1 MTFAHYPTARPE
13 LRSRLLPPPR
23 SRRHQLLAQLSEAGW
38 QLALRFGKR
47 TTIHGLDRLLA
58 SRASRWERFV
68 WLCTFICAFLG
79 AVYVCLILSQRYND
93 GNFQTVVDSTR
104 FPVYRIAFPVITIC
118 NRNRLNWQRL
128 AMAKSRFMANVS
140 DAVQL
145 QLFERIVGS
154 YDGMSF
160 GEFRAFGSLRNEA
173 TQQLSHI
180 NFSLVVDFMTW
191 TCDELLTDCMWRH
204 YPYDCCEIFSKRRS
218 KNGLCWAFNSLET
231 VEGKRMQLLD
241 HMWPW
246 RTGSAG
252 PTSALSV
259 RVLMNPDKHLPGR
272 NNDKGIDVMLTE
284 PYVWHNRP
292 YSVPADTHTMIE
304 IEPTIYFFDNE
315 TRSVSSD
322 QRQCVFD
329 DEHNSRDF
337 KSLMGYIYMIEN
349 CQSECHQEYL
359 VRYCNCT
366 MDLLFPPGQYRSCRS
381 QDLVCLA
388 DNNDK
393 LLYSHQPGE
402 ERFVRNNHEGM
413 VCKCFRNCYSLNF
426 VNDVRPSFLPPE
438 VLGNSSY
445 VDLDVH
451 FRFETL
457 MVYRTSLVFGWVDL
471 MVSFGGIAGLF
482 LGCSLISGMELAYFL
497 CIEVPAFAMNGLSQR
512 LRSRRRMDTTVD
524 TPILNLRQ
532 NMPSQLEQYIMQLKA
547 EQGPQKAAAQFK
559 SWQRQT
565 FAHKHVIS
573 K

>member
-1 MTFAHYPTARPE
+1 MTLAYFPPARS
-13 LRSRLLPPPR
+13 LQVQPR
-23 SRRHQLLAQLSEAGW
+23 SLPTRYALLRQLGQAAW
-38 QLALRFGKR
+38 QLAKRFGKR
-47 TTIHGLDRLLA
+47 TTIHGLDKLLA
-58 SRASRWERFV
+58 AQASRWERFV
-68 WLCTFICAFLG
+68 WLCTFIAAFLG

-118 NRNRLNWQRL
+118 NHNRLNWQRL
-128 AMAKSRFMANVS
+128 PLAKQRFMANVS
-140 DAVQL
+140 DVAQL
-145 QLFERIVGS
+145 KLFERIVSS
-154 YDGMSF
+154 YDAMSF
-160 GEFRAFGSLRNEA
+160 GHFQSFEQLRNEP

-191 TCDELLTDCMWRH
+191 KCDELLTDCKWRKFPH
-204 YPYDCCEIFSKRRS
+204 DCCEIFSKRRS

-241 HMWPW
+241 PLWPW

-252 PTSALSV
+252 PMSALFV
-259 RVLMNPDKHLPGR
+259 RVLIQPDKHWPGR
-272 NNDKGIDVMLTE
+272 VNDKGIDVMVTE
-284 PYVWHNRP
+284 PYVWHKDPFRI
-292 YSVPADTHTMIE
+292 PADTETTLE
-304 IEPTIYFFDNE
+304 IEPTIYFYDNE

-329 DEHNSRDF
+329 DERNSRDF
-337 KSLMGYIYMIEN
+337 KSLLGYIYMIEN

-366 MDLLFPPGQYRSCRS
+366 MDLLFPPGQYRSCRA
-381 QDLVCLA
+381 QDLDCLA
-388 DNNDK
+388 KHNDR
-393 LLYSHQPGE
+393 LLYSYQPGE
-402 ERFVRNNHEGM
+402 ERFVRSNYEGM
-413 VCKCFRNCYSLNF
+413 VCKCFRNCYSLNYI
-426 VNDVRPSFLPPE
+426 NDVRPSFLPPE

-451 FRFETL
+451 FRFETM

-497 CIEVPAFAMNGLSQR
+497 CIEVPAFGIRELRQR
-512 LRSRRRMDTTVD
+512 FRAKRRMDTAAATPTV
-524 TPILNLRQ
+524 NLRQ
-532 NMPSQLEQYIMQLKA
+532 NMPSQLEQYIMQLNV
-547 EQGPQKAAAQFK
+547 EQASQKATSQFQK
-559 SWQRQT
+559 WQRQT
-565 FAHKHVIS
+565 FVHKHVIS

>member
-1 MTFAHYPTARPE
+1 MTLAHYPTARPE
-13 LRSRLLPPPR
+13 VKSRVLP
-23 SRRHQLLAQLSEAGW
+23 SRHQQLLAQLGDAVW

-47 TTIHGLDRLLA
+47 TTIHGLDRLL
-58 SRASRWERFV
+58 STRASRWERFI
-68 WLCTFICAFLG
+68 WLCTFVSAFLG

-104 FPVYRIAFPVITIC
+104 YPVYRIAYPVVTIC

-128 AMAKSRFMANVS
+128 DLAKRRFMANVS
-140 DAVQL
+140 DAL
-145 QLFERIVGS
+145 QLKLFETIVGS
-154 YDGMSF
+154 YDSMSF
-160 GEFRAFGSLRNEA
+160 GHFESFERLRNEP
-173 TQQLSHI
+173 THQLSHV

-191 TCDELLTDCMWRH
+191 TCDELLTDCKWRH
-204 YPYDCCEIFSKRRS
+204 YPYNCCEIFSKRRS

-231 VEGKRMQLLD
+231 AEGKRMHLLD
-241 HMWPW
+241 PMWPW

-252 PTSALSV
+252 PMSALFV
-259 RVLMNPDKHLPGR
+259 RVLINPEKHWPEGQ
-272 NNDKGIDVMLTE
+272 NDKGIEVMLTE
-284 PYVWHNRP
+284 PYVWHNSP
-292 YSVPADTHTMIE
+292 YSVPANTQTSIE
-304 IEPTIYFFDNE
+304 IEPTIYFYDND

-337 KSLMGYIYMIEN
+337 KSLLGYIYMIEN

-381 QDLVCLA
+381 QDLLCLA
-388 DNNDK
+388 ENNYK

-402 ERFVRNNHEGM
+402 ENLVRNNYEGM
-413 VCKCFRNCYSLNF
+413 VCKCFRNCYSLNYI
-426 VNDVRPSFLPPE
+426 NDVRPSFLPPE
-438 VLGNSSY
+438 VVGNSSY

-497 CIEVPAFAMNGLSQR
+497 CIEVPAFGMRGLSQR
-512 LRSRRRMDTTVD
+512 LRNMRRMDIEVTTP
-524 TPILNLRQ
+524 TLKLRQ
-532 NMPSQLEQYIMQLKA
+532 NMSSHLEHYVMQLKA
-547 EQGPQKAAAQFK
+547 EQGPQKATEHFK
-559 SWQRQT
+559 RWQRQQ